1 MLLPLRSSLPSLL
14 VQVEE
19 AATNQSAPPSPR
31 STCSQCGFSREHSVG
46 EILEDFYKAGRESAT
61 TKLNLL
67 AKARAGKIVVESQP
81 RKVKDVR
88 VRRFK
93 YGAYSA
99 QLEGTPCYGE
109 MVAGIDFREKMKV
122 VLTRRR
128 EIMEWD
134 ERRRADPERVKGL
147 GKAREEVEEILRAR
161 EKGKRY
167 DRKR

>member
-1 MLLPLRSSLPSLL
+1 
-14 VQVEE
+14 
-19 AATNQSAPPSPR
+19 
-31 STCSQCGFSREHSVG
+31 
-46 EILEDFYKAGRESAT
+46 
-61 TKLNLL
+61 
-67 AKARAGKIVVESQP
+67 
-81 RKVKDVR
+81 
-88 VRRFK
+88 
-93 YGAYSA
+93 
-99 QLEGTPCYGE
+99 

-147 GKAREEVEEILRAR
+147 GKAREEVEEILSAR